1 MIDCS
6 RVRRRKQGVERANKG
21 DDRFFYAPEGILLL
35 FYLFCYLIIISMN
48 RLSKHLVFW
57 LIILFFQVTRSLPGN
72 FNASAEEITIVLLE
86 HLFMLPVLI
95 AASYLTADWIFPKYY
110 YTRKYLGFIC
120 LMTGSAFLFVLIMR
134 SFLYFYY
141 IPVFYPATAAGNPRF
156 TDFNIFQ
163 HIFYI
168 YSTVAI
174 VLMIKY
180 VKYANRLE
188 QQRLELERQNFSSEQ
203 AILRSQVSPHFLFN
217 TLNNIHSLIASDPGK
232 SRVSVV
238 RLSEI
243 MRYMLREVKNDMV
256 PLTVEIEY
264 LKNYIGLLSLRVNT
278 PDFIRFTVIGDPGT
292 LKVAPMMFIPFIEN
306 AFKHGSKKVQP
317 PGIDATL
324 EITPGKLTYEVVNY
338 TFKSSEEKNSDP
350 TSGIG
355 IPNLKKRIDLLYPGR
370 HSLSEGVIDNR
381 YIARLIINI

>member
-1 MIDCS
+1 
-6 RVRRRKQGVERANKG
+6 
-21 DDRFFYAPEGILLL
+21 
-35 FYLFCYLIIISMN
+35 MN
-48 RLSKHLVFW
+48 RFTRHLLFW

-72 FNASAEEITIVLLE
+72 FNASAEEITVVLLE
-86 HLFMLPVLI
+86 HLFMLPILI
-95 AASYLTADWIFPKYY
+95 SASYLTADWIFPKYY
-110 YTRKYLGFIC
+110 YTRRYVGFISS
-120 LMTGSAFLFVLIMR
+120 MTGSAIFFILIMR
-134 SFLYFYY
+134 SFLYFFY

-156 TDFNIFQ
+156 MDFNIFQ

-203 AILRSQVSPHFLFN
+203 ALLRSQVSPHFLFN
-217 TLNNIHSLIASDPGK
+217 TLNNIHSLIVSDPDK

-243 MRYMLREVKNDMV
+243 MRYMLREAKNEMV

-264 LKNYIGLLSLRVNT
+264 LKNYIGLLTLRVNT
-278 PDFIRFTVIGDPGT
+278 PDFIRFTVMGDPGP
-292 LKVAPMMFIPFIEN
+292 LKVAPMMLIPFIEN
-306 AFKHGSKKVQP
+306 AFKHGSKKVRV

-338 TFKSSEEKNSDP
+338 IFKSGEERNSDP

-355 IPNLKKRIDLLYPGR
+355 IPNLKKRIDLIYPGR
-370 HSLSEGVIDNR
+370 YSLSEGVIDDR
-381 YIARLIINI
+381 YCARLIINL